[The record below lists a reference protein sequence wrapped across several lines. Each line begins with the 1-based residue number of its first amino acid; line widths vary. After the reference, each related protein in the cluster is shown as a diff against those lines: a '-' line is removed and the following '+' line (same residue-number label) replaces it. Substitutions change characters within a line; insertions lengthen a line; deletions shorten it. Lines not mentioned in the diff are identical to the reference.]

1 MNAIAPAPVEP
12 GDFDAHEA
20 QLRRIR
26 ADLHDRV
33 QQPLA
38 ALLLELDH
46 LATQTDAAS
55 TPTDAL
61 LMRSREV
68 LRDALTV
75 IDNTINQLRP
85 WALDLLDLDAA
96 LQQLAARLQRSCGME
111 VELEW
116 ASPEVAAALG
126 PGPLSDSIYRL
137 VEHCLTEAHA
147 RQRAGFAHVL
157 IDAAAPGQLTLQIR
171 HDGAGPGSSP
181 DQNTG

>member
-1 MNAIAPAPVEP
+1 MNAIAPAPAEP
-12 GDFDAHEA
+12 GDFGAHEA

-26 ADLHDRV
+26 TDLHDRV
-33 QQPLA
+33 QQPLG

-46 LATQTDAAS
+46 IATQTDAAS
-55 TPTDAL
+55 TPTEAL
-61 LMRSREV
+61 LSRSREV
-68 LRDALTV
+68 LRHALAGV
-75 IDNTINQLRP
+75 DVAVSQLRP

-96 LQQLAARLQRSCGME
+96 LQQLAARLQQSCGLQ

-116 ASPEVAAALG
+116 ASPEIASALE
-126 PGPLSDSIYRL
+126 PGPLTDRIYRL

-171 HDGAGPGSSP
+171 HDGAGPDSSP
-181 DQNTG
+181 DRNTG